1 MERLP
6 HSDCTGHNVIVHD
19 AVLWRGV
26 RALQRDG
33 AARYYGTNFAR
44 WHGQCGD
51 TRWPH
56 SFQDKAFRI
65 KF

>member
-33 AARYYGTNFAR
+33 VVSRDRVARPYSLGAE
-44 WHGQCGD
+44 
-51 TRWPH
+51 
-56 SFQDKAFRI
+56 
-65 KF
+65 

>member
-33 AARYYGTNFAR
+33 VVRYRVWPRETSDGAARYYGTNFAR
-44 WHGQCGD
+44 
-51 TRWPH
+51 
-56 SFQDKAFRI
+56 
-65 KF
+65 